1 MTRAIACGMFALT
14 LALTGCG
21 TARNFSKG
29 WEGRTKPYG
38 GVRIAVDR
46 FRHPGPEADMGTVL
60 LFWTTDVPL
69 SAIGDTLTLPLTLP
83 IAGVHAVHDSLRD
96 YYFPEQKP
104 GANRQ
109 PDPKSAEGTP

>member
-38 GVRIAVDR
+38 GVRIAV
-46 FRHPGPEADMGTVL
+46 GTVL